1 LQIPFTLHCTIAE
14 INSFDSL
21 REKKMCRSSRCSR
34 SNHFTIPKR
43 APT

>member
-1 LQIPFTLHCTIAE
+1 LQIPFTLHCTIPE

-21 REKKMCRSSRCSR
+21 RKINMCRSSRCSR
-34 SNHFTIPKR
+34 SNRFTIPKR